1 MGAWGS
7 TIVIYYLIRCPAF
20 KSDFETY
27 AIILTMYGLNSSLM
41 SNCLALGR
49 FSGLFTNSFVIIS
62 LIKGE
67 TVEGRG
73 AGSLSVI
80 NF

>member
-1 MGAWGS
+1 MDSLGG
-7 TIVIYYLIRCPAF
+7 IILIYCFISSPAF
-20 KSDFETY
+20 LSDFETY
-27 AIILTMYGLNSSLM
+27 SIILSIIGLNSSLM
-41 SNCLALGR
+41 SNSLALGR
-49 FSGLFTNSFVIIS
+49 VSGFLSNSFLMIS
-62 LIKGE
+62 LMRGE